1 MVNYDPF
8 DPSPDPYWEA
18 EKTEDG
24 RLFDSLS
31 MDDLELEELVD
42 DCVREMR
49 EAGLLRPTLVKP
61 GEHNLVI
68 EDNPTSAA
76 KGLNGDLPF

>member
-1 MVNYDPF
+1 MIRLILALIRIGRLRKP
-8 DPSPDPYWEA
+8 
-18 EKTEDG
+18 KTEG
-24 RLFDSLS
+24 YSILL
-31 MDDLELEELVD
+31 DDLELEELVD